1 MQGIEHTGRPRFAIR
16 EWMTRVN
23 EPGQPRGWL
32 WITSNARQHTS
43 LKPLISMW
51 LAQAANCLL
60 EMGEN
65 SNRRVWFIFDELTS
79 LYKLPELPLVL
90 SEARKFGGCF
100 VLGFQNKPQLDFTY
114 GKDFAD
120 AMMDLLNTRF
130 FFRSPDEGVAS
141 YVMRQLGQRR
151 ARIFSEQY
159 SYGADTVRD
168 GVSFSKQ
175 EEDRYLVNYS
185 DIQSLPDLSCF
196 VTLPGQYPVV
206 RMNMRFE
213 DLDIIAPE
221 FLPRELNDSL
231 DQEIDAEIRSRD
243 LENERVMR
251 LLASLEDGPGE
262 AITAGCTCGADH
274 PASAD
279 DAVGKQAV
287 PEGLIVEEMIGE
299 RGKRSEQERTGLPA
313 AHALRASEQ
322 HLLTHARSDNTPPG
336 DDW

>member
-1 MQGIEHTGRPRFAIR
+1 M
-16 EWMTRVN
+16 
-23 EPGQPRGWL
+23 
-32 WITSNARQHTS
+32 
-43 LKPLISMW
+43 
-51 LAQAANCLL
+51 
-60 EMGEN
+60 
-65 SNRRVWFIFDELTS
+65 
-79 LYKLPELPLVL
+79 
-90 SEARKFGGCF
+90 
-100 VLGFQNKPQLDFTY
+100 
-114 GKDFAD
+114 
-120 AMMDLLNTRF
+120 
-130 FFRSPDEGVAS
+130 AS

-206 RMNMRFE
+206 RMNMRYE

-251 LLASLEDGPGE
+251 LLASLEGSPGD
-262 AITAGCTCGADH
+262 AVIPSRACDADQTV
-274 PASAD
+274 SAD
-279 DAVGKQAV
+279 DALGKPVMPAGRV
-287 PEGLIVEEMIGE
+287 VDKMTGE
-299 RGKRSEQERTGLPA
+299 RVIRPVEKRTGLPA
-313 AHALRASEQ
+313 EHPLRASEQ
-322 HLLTHARSDNTPPG
+322 QLLTHSRSDNAQPG